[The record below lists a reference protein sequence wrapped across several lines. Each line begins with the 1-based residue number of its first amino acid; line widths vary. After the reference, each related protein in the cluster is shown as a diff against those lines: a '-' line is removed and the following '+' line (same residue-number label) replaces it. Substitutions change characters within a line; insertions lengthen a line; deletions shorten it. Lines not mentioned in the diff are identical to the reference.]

1 MIGLGRKEVGQ
12 NVAGASG
19 LDDLLIVG
27 GRRFIEGGA
36 GHDLLPGLLAL
47 VLLGSIGDGRDGMW
61 GRRGGHVDSE
71 MANKLSAS
79 TESYR
84 SPVRLTNFKHGR
96 YWSSVSSEV
105 GSC

>member
-1 MIGLGRKEVGQ
+1 
-12 NVAGASG
+12 
-19 LDDLLIVG
+19 
-27 GRRFIEGGA
+27 
-36 GHDLLPGLLAL
+36 
-47 VLLGSIGDGRDGMW
+47 MW
-61 GRRGGHVDSE
+61 GRRGRHVDSE